1 MLARRAS
8 AILVALAVLSGTT
21 TAKEWTKLR
30 LGTSADEPP
39 SASVQADGTLVGL
52 EVDLVAD
59 ICKRMAVE
67 CEWVRQD
74 FTTLVPALQQDK
86 IDVLFMSLAITPK
99 RQEMMAFSTPFSA
112 PRQGVL
118 VLKTSPL
125 AASVGEGNI
134 EVVTLD
140 DSASAQPAINTLAK
154 ALQGKVIGTD
164 AGSSRVEMAQR
175 YFQGIELRT
184 FPSPGD
190 AKRELLAG
198 HIDADLG
205 SRGVLLADDSSQ
217 LQRIGPWFVGGVF
230 GPGSSV
236 ALRKTDPELKV
247 KLDEAIKAA
256 LADDTIKNL
265 YLKYY
270 HIWSPPM

>member
-8 AILVALAVLSGTT
+8 ATVFALAILSGTA

-30 LGTSADEPP
+30 LGTAADEPP
-39 SASVQADGTLVGL
+39 SSSVQSDGTLVGL
-52 EVDLVAD
+52 EIDLAAD
-59 ICKRMAVE
+59 ICRRMAVK

-74 FTTLVPALQQDK
+74 FATLIPALQQDK
-86 IDVLFMSLAITPK
+86 IDVIFTSLAITPK
-99 RQEMMAFSTPFSA
+99 RLEVIAFSTPFSA

-125 AASVGEGNI
+125 AASVGEGEI
-134 EVVTLD
+134 EAMKLD
-140 DSASAQPAINTLAK
+140 DSASARAIATLAN

-164 AGSSRVEMAQR
+164 AGGPRVEMAQL

-184 FPSPGD
+184 YPSPDD

-198 HIDADLG
+198 HIDADLA
-205 SRGVLLADDSSQ
+205 SRGVLVTDDSSQ
-217 LQRIGPWFVGGVF
+217 LQRIGPWFSGGIF
-230 GPGSSV
+230 GPGSGV
-236 ALRKTDPELKV
+236 GLRKTDPELKA

-256 LADDTIKNL
+256 LADGTIKNL

-270 HIWSPPM
+270 HNWSPPL

>member
-1 MLARRAS
+1 MLAQRAS
-8 AILVALAVLSGTT
+8 AILVVLAVLSGMA

-52 EVDLVAD
+52 EIDLAAD

-74 FTTLVPALQQDK
+74 FVSLIPALQQDK

-99 RQEMMAFSTPFSA
+99 RQEMIAFSTPFSA

-134 EVVTLD
+134 EAVKLD
-140 DSASAQPAINTLAK
+140 DSASAQPAIDTLAK

-164 AGSSRVEMAQR
+164 AGSPRIEMAQR
-175 YFQGIELRT
+175 YFQGVELRT
-184 FPSPGD
+184 YPSPGD

-198 HIDADLG
+198 HIDADLA
-205 SRGVLLADDSSQ
+205 SRGVLVTDDSSQ
-217 LQRIGPWFVGGVF
+217 LQRIGPWFSGGVF
-230 GPGSSV
+230 GPGSGV
-236 ALRKTDPELKV
+236 GLRKTDPELKA

-256 LADDTIKNL
+256 LADGTIKNL
-265 YLKYY
+265 YLQYY
-270 HIWSPPM
+270 HNWSPPM